1 MMQEGDF
8 VANTVTLDR
17 MLALEHGTY
26 RVFDL
31 VCQGVCS
38 RNTDCRCVRALIGLM
53 IRMEFARHEAQK
65 AGQPG

>member
-26 RVFDL
+26 RI
-31 VCQGVCS
+31 
-38 RNTDCRCVRALIGLM
+38 VRLGLPG
-53 IRMEFARHEAQK
+53 RL
-65 AGQPG
+65 QPQHRL